1 MNKFK
6 TENDDIKQ
14 LNQMR
19 KEFFQ
24 VEKNLIKKQ
33 F

>member
-19 KEFFQ
+19 KNFFQ